1 MAAFFLFHIMD
12 HCYNLTVIY
21 KSNLIIMKTSTLLSA
36 ITVLILAACTKEN
49 FTENNPKET
58 QQVTI
63 TGNSM
68 SGFKDIDSRA
78 STVSYIPEDGSI
90 LFFSE
95 GGVKANGDTLY
106 YTDGK
111 WSGLKDDNWYI
122 DDGDANITAYYPII
136 HSSEDLYYENGELK
150 DVVCYRN
157 SVKAG
162 EQISL
167 SFNHIF
173 AKFIIN
179 LEKGLND
186 TIKKVHVNIPQRVNN
201 INLNTCE
208 YTTTENNSASFTFD
222 KNDNCKYEFFIPAI
236 SGMSLSFKI
245 ESNNIMSKEV
255 IINEDIFERGYEYIC
270 NVSKNKGNGIYTT
283 KDFIAFTNLIN
294 GVTEYEGKKLED
306 FYTEV
311 NGIKIFNLYNNLS
324 FTDEEALLIRRIG
337 ERNKSFDYIFEG
349 NNHIIDNITL
359 NLNNKSPNM
368 GLFNHISESGIVRNL
383 TISNCKYL
391 NEEDDNIAL
400 LAGINYGIIDNC
412 HIINGVMPYGSETS
426 RIAGFVANN
435 FGHIINCSVSGL
447 KFDTTAGDHGIF
459 TYYNAGNIMN
469 CRIKNDLN
477 KLSDGNLASIITTK
491 NNGNIYNI
499 FIEKYTNGF
508 YGICHINDIS
518 GKYYNC
524 ILPNKYSNNY
534 INTNYSDDVNNSIV
548 FYSDNQEEYNNIV
561 NTLNKWIDEV
571 GEIEYPDI
579 TFRKWK
585 TDPSDKVIFE

>member
-58 QQVTI
+58 QPVTI

-173 AKFIIN
+173 AKFVIN
-179 LEKGLND
+179 IEKGLND

-208 YTTTENNSASFTFD
+208 YTTIENNSASFTFD

-255 IINEDIFERGYEYIC
+255 VINEDIFERGYEYIC
-270 NVSKNKGNGIYTT
+270 NVSKRKGIYTT
-283 KDFIAFTNLIN
+283 KDFIAFTHLIN
-294 GVTEYEGKKLED
+294 GETEYEGKKLED
-306 FYTEV
+306 LYTEI
-311 NGIKIFNLYNNLS
+311 NGEIIFNLYNDLN
-324 FTDEEALLIRRIG
+324 FTDEEAEKISIIK
-337 ERNKSFDYIFEG
+337 EFNYTFNG
-349 NNHIIDNITL
+349 NNHTLSNLKINQERITNLGLFGENKENGYIRDITIDNCKFSL
-359 NLNNKSPNM
+359 PGYNSYSM
-368 GLFNHISESGIVRNL
+368 GCLFVGRN
-383 TISNCKYL
+383 T
-391 NEEDDNIAL
+391 
-400 LAGINYGIIDNC
+400 GTIDNC
-412 HIINGVMPYGSETS
+412 HVTNGIINMYQEKLKNY
-426 RIAGFVANN
+426 AGFVAVNT
-435 FGHIINCSVSGL
+435 GTIINSSISNLQLESNNGVL
-447 KFDTTAGDHGIF
+447 GIF
-459 TYYNAGNIMN
+459 VYQNNGDILN
-469 CRIKNDLN
+469 CRI
-477 KLSDGNLASIITTK
+477 
-491 NNGNIYNI
+491 NNNIN
-499 FIEKYTNGF
+499 KYTTTSNSSCICTNNTKDLYNVF
-508 YGICHINDIS
+508 VSEYKSQYYGICNKNNKGNYS
-518 GKYYNC
+518 NC
-524 ILPNKYSNNY
+524 ILPYNYTDKTIYEDIVSANNIRNAVYYLETADEYSRIADELNQWIEDNKSKYSQ
-534 INTNYSDDVNNSIV
+534 
-548 FYSDNQEEYNNIV
+548 F
-561 NTLNKWIDEV
+561 
-571 GEIEYPDI
+571 

>member
-1 MAAFFLFHIMD
+1 
-12 HCYNLTVIY
+12 
-21 KSNLIIMKTSTLLSA
+21 MKTSTLLSA

-68 SGFKDIDSRA
+68 SDFKDIDSRA

-186 TIKKVHVNIPQRVNN
+186 TIKKVHVNIPQKVNS
-201 INLNTCE
+201 INLKTCE
-208 YTTTENNSASFTFD
+208 YTTTENNSGSFTFD
-222 KNDNCKYEFFIPAI
+222 KNDNCKYEFFIPAM

-255 IINEDIFERGYEYIC
+255 VINEDIFERGYEYIC
-270 NVSKNKGNGIYTT
+270 NVSKSKGNGIYTT

-294 GVTEYEGKKLED
+294 GEAEYEGKKLKD
-306 FYTEV
+306 LYTEI
-311 NGIKIFNLYNNLS
+311 NGEIIFNLYNDLN
-324 FTDEEALLIRRIG
+324 FTDEEAEKISIIK
-337 ERNKSFDYIFEG
+337 EFNYTFNG
-349 NNHIIDNITL
+349 NNHTLSNLKINQERITNLGLFGENKENGYIRDITIDNCKFSL
-359 NLNNKSPNM
+359 PEYSSYSM
-368 GLFNHISESGIVRNL
+368 GCLFVGRN
-383 TISNCKYL
+383 
-391 NEEDDNIAL
+391 
-400 LAGINYGIIDNC
+400 AGTIDNC
-412 HIINGVMPYGSETS
+412 HVTNGIIDMYQEKQKNY
-426 RIAGFVANN
+426 AGFVAVNT
-435 FGHIINCSVSGL
+435 GTIINSSISNLQLESNNGVL
-447 KFDTTAGDHGIF
+447 GIF
-459 TYYNAGNIMN
+459 VYQNNGDILN
-469 CRIKNDLN
+469 CRI
-477 KLSDGNLASIITTK
+477 
-491 NNGNIYNI
+491 NNNIN
-499 FIEKYTNGF
+499 KYTTTSNSSCICTNNTKDLYNVF
-508 YGICHINDIS
+508 VSEYKSKYYGICYKNNKGNYS
-518 GKYYNC
+518 NC
-524 ILPNKYSNNY
+524 ILPYNYTDKTIHEDIVSANNIRNAVYYLETVDEYSRIANELNQWIEDNKSKYSQ
-534 INTNYSDDVNNSIV
+534 
-548 FYSDNQEEYNNIV
+548 F
-561 NTLNKWIDEV
+561 
-571 GEIEYPDI
+571 

-585 TDPSDKVIFE
+585 TDPSEKVIFE

>member
-1 MAAFFLFHIMD
+1 
-12 HCYNLTVIY
+12 
-21 KSNLIIMKTSTLLSA
+21 MKTSTLLSA

-78 STVSYIPEDGSI
+78 STVSNIPEDGSI

-201 INLNTCE
+201 INLKTCE
-208 YTTTENNSASFTFD
+208 YTTTENNSGSFTFD
-222 KNDNCKYEFFIPAI
+222 KNDNCKYEFFIPAM

-255 IINEDIFERGYEYIC
+255 VINEDIFERGYEYIC
-270 NVSKNKGNGIYTT
+270 NVSKRKGIYTT
-283 KDFIAFTNLIN
+283 KDFIAFTHLIN
-294 GVTEYEGKKLED
+294 GETEYEGKKLED
-306 FYTEV
+306 LYTEI
-311 NGIKIFNLYNNLS
+311 NGEIIFNLYNDLN
-324 FTDEEALLIRRIG
+324 FTDEEAEKISIIK
-337 ERNKSFDYIFEG
+337 EFNYTFNG
-349 NNHIIDNITL
+349 NNHTL
-359 NLNNKSPNM
+359 SNLKINQEDIVNL
-368 GLFNHISESGIVRNL
+368 GLFGENKENGYIRDI
-383 TISNCKYL
+383 TINNCKFSLPEYKSNTIGCL
-391 NEEDDNIAL
+391 FVGENS
-400 LAGINYGIIDNC
+400 GTIDNC
-412 HIINGVMPYGSETS
+412 HVTNGIIDMFQEKQKNY
-426 RIAGFVANN
+426 AGFVAVNN
-435 FGHIINCSVSGL
+435 GTIINSSISNLQLESNNGVL
-447 KFDTTAGDHGIF
+447 GIF
-459 TYYNAGNIMN
+459 VYQ
-469 CRIKNDLN
+469 
-477 KLSDGNLASIITTK
+477 
-491 NNGNIYNI
+491 NNGDILNCKINNNINKNVITSNASTICVYNTKRLYNI
-499 FIEKYTNGF
+499 FVSEYKKGY
-508 YGICHINDIS
+508 YGICYKNNLGH
-518 GKYYNC
+518 YYNC
-524 ILPNKYSNNY
+524 ILPTDYIEKTIHEDFESETALKKAVYYSDSSDEYSRIADELNQWIEDNKSKYSQ
-534 INTNYSDDVNNSIV
+534 
-548 FYSDNQEEYNNIV
+548 F
-561 NTLNKWIDEV
+561 
-571 GEIEYPDI
+571 

-585 TDPSDKVIFE
+585 TDSSEKVIFE

>member
-106 YTDGK
+106 YTDEK

-201 INLNTCE
+201 INLKTCE
-208 YTTTENNSASFTFD
+208 YTTIENNSGSFTFD

-283 KDFIAFTNLIN
+283 KDFIAFTHLIN
-294 GVTEYEGKKLED
+294 GEAEYEGKKLED
-306 FYTEV
+306 LYTEI
-311 NGIKIFNLYNNLS
+311 NGEIIFNLYNDLN
-324 FTDEEALLIRRIG
+324 FTDEEAEKI
-337 ERNKSFDYIFEG
+337 
-349 NNHIIDNITL
+349 
-359 NLNNKSPNM
+359 
-368 GLFNHISESGIVRNL
+368 
-383 TISNCKYL
+383 
-391 NEEDDNIAL
+391 
-400 LAGINYGIIDNC
+400 
-412 HIINGVMPYGSETS
+412 
-426 RIAGFVANN
+426 
-435 FGHIINCSVSGL
+435 
-447 KFDTTAGDHGIF
+447 
-459 TYYNAGNIMN
+459 
-469 CRIKNDLN
+469 
-477 KLSDGNLASIITTK
+477 SIIK
-491 NNGNIYNI
+491 EFN
-499 FIEKYTNGF
+499 YTH
-508 YGICHINDIS
+508 YQI
-518 GKYYNC
+518 
-524 ILPNKYSNNY
+524 
-534 INTNYSDDVNNSIV
+534 
-548 FYSDNQEEYNNIV
+548 
-561 NTLNKWIDEV
+561 
-571 GEIEYPDI
+571 
-579 TFRKWK
+579 
-585 TDPSDKVIFE
+585 